1 MEYLILLGTLLPTL
15 TGVGNLLGWV
25 VNPFN
30 RQLGPEEL
38 RLLATGAAGLGM
50 AFVIPRAWR
59 VGCVSRIAFAIAL
72 SFVLYL
78 AWGLLVGAPNN
89 L

>member
-1 MEYLILLGTLLPTL
+1 MEYILILVSLLPTL
-15 TGVGNLLGWV
+15 TGVSNLFGWV

-38 RLLATGAAGLGM
+38 RMLATGAAGVGL

-59 VGCVSRIAFAIAL
+59 VGCVTRVALAAAL
-72 SFVLYL
+72 SLMLYL
-78 AWGLLVGAPNN
+78 TWGLIAGAPTIQ
-89 L
+89 

>member
-1 MEYLILLGTLLPTL
+1 MEYILILASLLPTL
-15 TGVGNLLGWV
+15 TGVGNVLGWV

-38 RLLATGAAGLGM
+38 RLLATGAAGVGM
-50 AFVIPRAWR
+50 ALAVPRAWR
-59 VGCVSRIAFAIAL
+59 VGCVTRLAL
-72 SFVLYL
+72 ALALAFVLYL

-89 L
+89 P